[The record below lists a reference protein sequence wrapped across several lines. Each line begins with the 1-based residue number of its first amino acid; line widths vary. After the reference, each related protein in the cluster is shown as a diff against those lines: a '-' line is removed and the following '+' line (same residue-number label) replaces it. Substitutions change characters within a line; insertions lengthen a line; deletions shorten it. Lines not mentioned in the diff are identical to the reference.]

1 MYCYMFYSIKQLLH
15 HYTTLSEH
23 LHTYYNTRSND
34 CNISQIVKLIIT
46 LCNNYCFILLLSF
59 YSTSSKYQKTKINK
73 TKNSK
78 RDNIKALNLVQLPS
92 VRLCLAYSLLNNYYF
107 THFIQPPANFAK
119 AQQIKLIKK
128 HKVLEQD
135 QRQHNSL
142 CVIFNAQYLL

>member
-1 MYCYMFYSIKQLLH
+1 MIL
-15 HYTTLSEH
+15 TLP
-23 LHTYYNTRSND
+23 LCRRS
-34 CNISQIVKLIIT
+34 CSAW
-46 LCNNYCFILLLSF
+46 F
-59 YSTSSKYQKTKINK
+59 
-73 TKNSK
+73 
-78 RDNIKALNLVQLPS
+78 PS
-92 VRLCLAYSLLNNYYF
+92 VRLCLAYSLLNNYFF